1 MAFDEGNYE
10 NSVIELFKGMGYTYL
25 YGPDVVRDFYD
36 PLYESELIG
45 ALYRINPD
53 LPEEAIQDAL
63 FKLKNFENAELVQK
77 NQLFMDYLQNGIQVR
92 FSVNGEETSDI
103 VYIVDYKNPENN
115 SFIGKPMDIY
125 REQQQ
130 TPGHYIIYQWFNV
143 GIGRVEISVKR
154 RNRCF
159 GSV

>member
-1 MAFDEGNYE
+1 MTQELAFDEGNSE

-36 PLYESELIG
+36 PLYESELID

-77 NQLFMDYLQNGIQVR
+77 TNCLWTTSKTEYKSAFRSTVKKHRISSISLTIRTQTITRSLWQTNGHLLRTATNARTLSYLSTVCR
-92 FSVNGEETSDI
+92 W
-103 VYIVDYKNPENN
+103 Y
-115 SFIGKPMDIY
+115 
-125 REQQQ
+125 
-130 TPGHYIIYQWFNV
+130 W
-143 GIGRVEISVKR
+143 
-154 RNRCF
+154 
-159 GSV
+159 

>member
-36 PLYESELIG
+36 PLYESELID

-103 VYIVDYKNPENN
+103 VYIVDYKNPDKN
-115 SFIGKPMDIY
+115 SFIVANQWTFIENSNKRPDIILFIN
-125 REQQQ
+125 
-130 TPGHYIIYQWFNV
+130 GW
-143 GIGRVEISVKR
+143 
-154 RNRCF
+154 CW
-159 GSV
+159 

>member
-36 PLYESELIG
+36 PLYESELID

-103 VYIVDYKNPENN
+103 VYIVDYKNPDKN
-115 SFIGKPMDIY
+115 SFIVAN
-125 REQQQ
+125 
-130 TPGHYIIYQWFNV
+130 QWTF
-143 GIGRVEISVKR
+143 IELSLIHI
-154 RNRCF
+154 
-159 GSV
+159 